1 VVHIFVSYSRRD
13 SELVGRI
20 VDRIESSGHEVWI
33 DTDDIVGSDRWR
45 SSVAEAIVTA
55 DVVVLMVSPASMS
68 SRSVEREITLAAEE
82 DRRIIPVEIE
92 PADVAVGLQYDLA
105 GIQRI
110 TFVDRPLDDGV
121 ADLLA
126 AINDAPTMLS
136 RPRARTAPRSAPRAP
151 TPPSARRRS
160 ARAARPWRW
169 VRWTVAAAVVTG
181 LAVVGAKLRSDDDT
195 SADAAPGTGTADTT
209 DTADI
214 DTEATTTALTA
225 TTPALTDVPLDAT
238 VWFAGYTIHASHARL
253 DPAGGTVTVD
263 VQFTNDQDDNGS
275 PCPFLFDDI
284 ALVVGGQR
292 AMLWADR
299 CPDLSPGTSTRTTLD
314 AELGPEALEGL
325 DLGDAAVALGGPE
338 QHRANIPLD
347 GRPPTSGSPS
357 QHSLSGSLSGEVTSF
372 VVEHVE
378 VVPASCSSWSPL
390 TFPPGRADEMA
401 VIVTGTATSTYPYQ
415 LNYGKYRLTLPD
427 GTQLASNNGPSHLLD
442 PGVPE
447 RDVRA
452 CFLVP
457 TPIAGEY
464 RFTAAADGNEP
475 FPEPIT
481 FAL

>member
-1 VVHIFVSYSRRD
+1 MSYSRRD

-45 SSVAEAIVTA
+45 SSVAEAIVAA

-68 SRSVEREITLAAEE
+68 SRSVEREVTLAAEE

-110 TFVDRPLDDGV
+110 TFVDRPFDDGV

-126 AINDAPTMLS
+126 AINDAPAMLS
-136 RPRARTAPRSAPRAP
+136 RPRTRTEPGPAPP
-151 TPPSARRRS
+151 TTPSARRRG
-160 ARAARPWRW
+160 AGAARPWRW
-169 VRWTVAAAVVTG
+169 VRWAVAAAVMTG
-181 LAVVGAKLRSDDDT
+181 LAVVGTKLRSDDDT
-195 SADAAPGTGTADTT
+195 SADAAPGTTT
-209 DTADI
+209 DATDTI
-214 DTEATTTALTA
+214 DTATGPTDTSA
-225 TTPALTDVPLDAT
+225 TPALTDVPLDAT

-275 PCPFLFDDI
+275 PCPLLLEDI
-284 ALVVGGQR
+284 GLVVGGQR

-314 AELGPEALEGL
+314 ADLGPEALEGL
-325 DLGDAAVALGGPE
+325 DLGDAAVELGGPE

-347 GRPPTSGSPS
+347 GRPATSGSPS
-357 QHSLSGSLSGEVTSF
+357 QHEVSGSLSGEVTSF

-415 LNYGKYRLTLPD
+415 LSYGKYRLTLPG
-427 GTQLASNNGPSHLLD
+427 GTQLASNNGASHLLD

-447 RDVRA
+447 RDIRA

-464 RFTAAADGNEP
+464 RFTAAANGDEP
-475 FPEPIT
+475 FPEPMT
-481 FAL
+481 FTL